1 MNDCCKQAIADFV
14 AKINDKFGPMMDT
27 KDPNTPMTEE
37 QFGMV
42 KVVVFMSGLLEDISP
57 QGD

>member
-37 QFGMV
+37 QFGMF
-42 KVVVFMSGLLEDISP
+42 KVVVFMSGLLEDMESK
-57 QGD
+57 